1 MDAALVHKK
10 LACGDKKIEG
20 LIFFDRWRQLAVVD
34 QDGSNRLILRQ
45 FNRTDFAVD
54 FLND

>member
-1 MDAALVHKK
+1 MDAPLVHKK